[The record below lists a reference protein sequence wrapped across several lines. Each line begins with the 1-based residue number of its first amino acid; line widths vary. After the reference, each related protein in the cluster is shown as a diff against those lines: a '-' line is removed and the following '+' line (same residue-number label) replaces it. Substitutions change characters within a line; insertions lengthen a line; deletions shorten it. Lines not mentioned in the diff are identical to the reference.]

1 MDRPQRKRSL
11 GIIVRRSDWR
21 ESSRIVTLCT
31 RDFGVVSALAK
42 GAHRPK
48 SPFLGAIDL
57 LHIVD
62 AKLGIHP
69 LRSLQRL
76 YSADVIQGNRPF
88 RHQRERRDLALQLTK
103 NILLAMPEGRPDSSL
118 FDLFRGGLRLL
129 GAAPEPKL
137 KIVRLGLDLRYLELL
152 GVLPPPDF
160 CPLCE
165 KELPQQGKVGFLPRA
180 GGFIHQHEGGR
191 PISATL
197 PRFAKDL
204 LATPGRNLPGF
215 RAPDPMVQD
224 LSTLIQEL
232 ISNL

>member
-1 MDRPQRKRSL
+1 MEKPQRKRSL

-31 RDFGVVSALAK
+31 RDFGVISTLAK

-69 LRSLQRL
+69 LRNLQRL

-88 RHQRERRDLALQLTK
+88 RHHRKRREFALRLK
-103 NILLAMPEGRPDSSL
+103 NNILLAMPENRSDPDL

-129 GAAPEPKL
+129 GSAPEPKL
-137 KIVRLGLDLRYLELL
+137 KLTNLGLDLRYLEIL
-152 GVLPPPDF
+152 GVLPPPNF

-165 KELPQQGKVGFLPRA
+165 KELPKNGKVGFLPKA
-180 GGFIHQHEGGR
+180 GGFIHKHEGGR
-191 PISATL
+191 PISARL
-197 PRFAKDL
+197 PHFAKDL
-204 LATPGRNLPGF
+204 LTIPGQNLPGF

-224 LSTLIQEL
+224 LSTLVQEL